1 MTRSFLFCETVGG
14 HCKLKRNRV
23 YYTQVHGQMG
33 VSGVSLCDFIIYTK
47 SGISVEGIAFDATY
61 WSSLKQKLHN
71 YYFTHFIK
79 TTVGEFAKC

>member
-1 MTRSFLFCETVGG
+1 
-14 HCKLKRNRV
+14 
-23 YYTQVHGQMG
+23 MG